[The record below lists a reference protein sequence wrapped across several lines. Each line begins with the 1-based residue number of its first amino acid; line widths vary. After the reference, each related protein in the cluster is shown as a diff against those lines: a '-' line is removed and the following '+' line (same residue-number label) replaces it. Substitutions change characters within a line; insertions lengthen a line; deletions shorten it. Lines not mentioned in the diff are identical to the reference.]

1 MKPYDELKDILEKA
15 PGISIKK
22 SYYRMIDIFSILVD
36 KNAFYYYIDSR

>member
-22 SYYRMIDIFSILVD
+22 SYYRMIGVKYL
-36 KNAFYYYIDSR
+36 KNPLSALGSN